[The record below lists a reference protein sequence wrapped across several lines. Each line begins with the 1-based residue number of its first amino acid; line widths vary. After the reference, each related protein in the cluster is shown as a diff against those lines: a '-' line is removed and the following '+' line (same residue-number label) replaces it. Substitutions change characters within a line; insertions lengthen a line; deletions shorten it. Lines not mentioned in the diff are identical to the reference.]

1 MNDYVLLTDSSADLT
16 DALVKELGVEV
27 LPLSFTMRNKT
38 YRNWPDNREIDPKD
52 FYRQLREGEMAT
64 TSAVNVSDFTETIE
78 PHLKEGRDVLVVAF
92 SSGLSATCH
101 SAQIAAQ
108 ELSEQYPERKVYVVD
123 SLCASLGQGLLVWYA
138 ARMKNEGRGIGA
150 VRDWLEENKL
160 HLCHWF
166 TVDDLHFLK
175 RGGRISSATAV
186 LGTML
191 SIKPVMHVDDEG
203 HLTKV
208 GTARGRN
215 ASLKALVDH
224 MVDRHRPRGPDRLHQ
239 PRRLRG
245 GRQQGGRGREAPLRR
260 ADRGA
265 QQRGPRHRRPLR
277 PGHRGPVLPG
287 EAPLMEDVK
296 WLEVTLDT
304 TEAELDALCARLTGN
319 GVTGLAIE
327 DEEDFKTFL
336 EQNRQY
342 WDYVDDGLLA
352 RMKGVCRVKFYITDD
367 ADGRKQLEGWLAGI
381 DQPYSLASLGDNDWA
396 HSWQK
401 YYKPMP
407 VGERLYIVPEWERG
421 EPVPAGKA
429 PLYLN
434 PGLTFGTGSHA
445 STQLCLMGLERYTVP
460 GKPVLDLGC
469 GSGILSIAAL
479 VLGASAAA
487 AVDIDPK
494 AVDVAYENAAL
505 NGIGRDRYNVRA
517 GNVLTDGA
525 LVAELARRK
534 YALVLAN
541 IVADVIIPLSAKAGE
556 FLDADGVFLCSG
568 IIDTRAGEV
577 EAALERNGLAV
588 FERREQNGWVAL
600 AARAAR

>member
-1 MNDYVLLTDSSADLT
+1 
-16 DALVKELGVEV
+16 
-27 LPLSFTMRNKT
+27 
-38 YRNWPDNREIDPKD
+38 
-52 FYRQLREGEMAT
+52 
-64 TSAVNVSDFTETIE
+64 
-78 PHLKEGRDVLVVAF
+78 
-92 SSGLSATCH
+92 
-101 SAQIAAQ
+101 
-108 ELSEQYPERKVYVVD
+108 
-123 SLCASLGQGLLVWYA
+123 
-138 ARMKNEGRGIGA
+138 
-150 VRDWLEENKL
+150 
-160 HLCHWF
+160 
-166 TVDDLHFLK
+166 
-175 RGGRISSATAV
+175 
-186 LGTML
+186 
-191 SIKPVMHVDDEG
+191 
-203 HLTKV
+203 
-208 GTARGRN
+208 
-215 ASLKALVDH
+215 
-224 MVDRHRPRGPDRLHQ
+224 
-239 PRRLRG
+239 
-245 GRQQGGRGREAPLRR
+245 
-260 ADRGA
+260 
-265 QQRGPRHRRPLR
+265 
-277 PGHRGPVLPG
+277 
-287 EAPLMEDVK
+287 MEDVK

-367 ADGRKQLEGWLAGI
+367 ADGRKQLEGLLAGI

-525 LVAELARRK
+525 LVAELARQK

-541 IVADVIIPLSAKAGE
+541 IVADVIIPLSARAGE
-556 FLDADGVFLCSG
+556 FLDTDGVFLCSG

-577 EAALERNGLAV
+577 EAALERVGLA
-588 FERREQNGWVAL
+588 ERAGHKPTEMSGGQQQRVAI
-600 AARAAR
+600 ARAIATQPPIIMADEPTGALDSRTGKHVLEILHGLHDDGSTIILITHDNGIAATAERVVRISDGHIIYDGDREGAFL